1 MADVIRRTPEEVKP
15 CVDAGDTLLVCAY
28 DNSDKFTEYRLEG
41 AIALSEL
48 RTKEQTLAPDKD
60 IVFYCA

>member
-1 MADVIRRTPEEVKP
+1 MADVIRRTPADVKP
-15 CVDAGDTLLVCAY
+15 FVDEGDTLLVCAY
-28 DNSDKFTEYRLEG
+28 DDSDKFATYRLEG

-48 RTKEQTLAPDKD
+48 RAKEDDLAPEKD

>member
-1 MADVIRRTPEEVKP
+1 MADVIRRTPEDVKP

-28 DNSDKFTEYRLEG
+28 DDSEKFATYRLEG
-41 AIALSEL
+41 SIALSEL
-48 RTKEQTLAPDKD
+48 HDREDGLAPEND

>member
-1 MADVIRRTPEEVKP
+1 MSDVIRRTPRDVKP

-28 DNSDKFTEYRLEG
+28 ENRDMFVTYRLDG

-48 RTKEQTLAPDKD
+48 REREEGLAPDKN
-60 IVFYCA
+60 IVFYFA

>member
-1 MADVIRRTPEEVKP
+1 MADVIRREPVEVKP

-28 DNSDKFTEYRLEG
+28 DDSAKFATYRLEG

-48 RTKEQTLAPDKD
+48 RDKEQRLSPEKE